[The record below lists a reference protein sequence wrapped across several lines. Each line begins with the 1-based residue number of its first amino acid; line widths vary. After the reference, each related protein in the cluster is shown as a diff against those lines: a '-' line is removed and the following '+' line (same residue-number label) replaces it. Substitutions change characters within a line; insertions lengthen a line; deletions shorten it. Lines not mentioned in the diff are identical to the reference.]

1 MAEKPPQ
8 IGLGKRDVYW
18 LLNLE
23 ARGLTLSPQTQSDVV
38 LYCAPAS
45 HSPRPVSVPAWWP
58 GVEGSSGPAQ
68 VDHDPPK

>member
-23 ARGLTLSPQTQSDVV
+23 AWGLTLSPQTQSDTV
-38 LYCAPAS
+38 LCSSPAS
-45 HSPRPVSVPAWWP
+45 HSPWPASVPAWWL

-68 VDHDPPK
+68 VGHDAPT